1 MYKLL
6 MKVGRHNLF
15 TRYFIIYLGGLA
27 LSVLL
32 LSGRPTFD
40 YQKTITADFIRVPIK
55 QVFKELN
62 EQVGL
67 KFVYSPRDLDESRT
81 VTLRFKNAT
90 VPYALDKIFSVLK
103 ASYTIKDNT
112 IIVQRENKPVAQ
124 VQRTVK
130 GTVVNE
136 TNEALPNATIR
147 TDAGNLETRT
157 DGVGN
162 FEIKTIEQ
170 DTYLTVSLVG
180 YVTQRVNLSE
190 STAYRII
197 LKDSVSTLDEVVV
210 VGFGTQRRASVVGAI
225 TSIEPKRLQ
234 IGTSRSMSNNLAGQ
248 LAGIIAVQRSG
259 EPGYD
264 NSNFWI
270 RGISTFGGNR
280 SPLVLVD
287 GVERSLDNMD
297 PEEIESFSILK
308 DAAASAVYGVRGANG
323 VILINT
329 KRGKVG
335 KPNVSVRFEQ
345 GVTSPVQLPDFIDAA
360 SYLEVMNSI
369 REERGVPGLYSQER
383 IDNIRNGVDPDLY
396 PNVNWLD
403 AILRDR

>member
-1 MYKLL
+1 
-6 MKVGRHNLF
+6 
-15 TRYFIIYLGGLA
+15 
-27 LSVLL
+27 
-32 LSGRPTFD
+32 
-40 YQKTITADFIRVPIK
+40 
-55 QVFKELN
+55 
-62 EQVGL
+62 
-67 KFVYSPRDLDESRT
+67 
-81 VTLRFKNAT
+81 
-90 VPYALDKIFSVLK
+90 
-103 ASYTIKDNT
+103 
-112 IIVQRENKPVAQ
+112 
-124 VQRTVK
+124 
-130 GTVVNE
+130 
-136 TNEALPNATIR
+136 
-147 TDAGNLETRT
+147 
-157 DGVGN
+157 
-162 FEIKTIEQ
+162 
-170 DTYLTVSLVG
+170 
-180 YVTQRVNLSE
+180 
-190 STAYRII
+190 
-197 LKDSVSTLDEVVV
+197 
-210 VGFGTQRRASVVGAI
+210 
-225 TSIEPKRLQ
+225 
-234 IGTSRSMSNNLAGQ
+234 MSNNLAGQ

-360 SYLEVMNSI
+360 SYLEVKNSI
-369 REERGVPGLYSQER
+369 REERGVPGFYSHAR
-383 IDNIRNGVDPDLY
+383 IDTLRNGVDPDLY

-403 AILRDR
+403 AILRDRAGNSRANLSVNGGSDILRYSLVTSFYREGGLIERDERQAWDSSSKLNRYNVRSNVDINVSPTTLFRLNIGGYLQDRSRAPQSVDDLFQQAFTIPPYVHPTIYSTGEIPRTPERTNPWALATQRGYERFSASKIESLFSLEQDLAFFLPGLKVR

>member
-1 MYKLL
+1 
-6 MKVGRHNLF
+6 
-15 TRYFIIYLGGLA
+15 
-27 LSVLL
+27 
-32 LSGRPTFD
+32 
-40 YQKTITADFIRVPIK
+40 
-55 QVFKELN
+55 
-62 EQVGL
+62 
-67 KFVYSPRDLDESRT
+67 
-81 VTLRFKNAT
+81 
-90 VPYALDKIFSVLK
+90 
-103 ASYTIKDNT
+103 
-112 IIVQRENKPVAQ
+112 
-124 VQRTVK
+124 
-130 GTVVNE
+130 
-136 TNEALPNATIR
+136 
-147 TDAGNLETRT
+147 

-197 LKDSVSTLDEVVV
+197 LKDSVSKLDEEVV
-210 VGFGTQRRASVVGAI
+210 VGFGTQRRASVVRAI

-403 AILRDR
+403 AILRDRAGNSRANLSVNGGSDILRYSLVTSFYREGGLIERDERQAWDSSSKLNRYNVRSNVDINVSPTTLFRLNIGGYLQDRSRAPQSVDDLF